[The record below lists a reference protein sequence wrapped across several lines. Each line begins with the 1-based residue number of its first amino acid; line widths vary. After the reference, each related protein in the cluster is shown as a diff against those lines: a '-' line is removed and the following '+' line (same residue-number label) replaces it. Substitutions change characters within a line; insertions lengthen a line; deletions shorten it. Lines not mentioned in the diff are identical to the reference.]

1 MMEIKEQRSL
11 HADIRDADGRQ
22 TVMLHV
28 SYGEKMMNLT
38 VEVLDKAYVTQNASS
53 VSADVA
59 AFFEAVC
66 QRAAND
72 CALPTGEVVRRTTS
86 PSEQDTA
93 SPGVACDEGSSAQAE
108 SVKAG

>member
-1 MMEIKEQRSL
+1 
-11 HADIRDADGRQ
+11 
-22 TVMLHV
+22 
-28 SYGEKMMNLT
+28 MMNLT

-72 CALPTGEVVRRTTS
+72 CALPTG
-86 PSEQDTA
+86 
-93 SPGVACDEGSSAQAE
+93 